1 MKSKRYY
8 QVRTAVRILFWS
20 AIVVGIYYLS
30 THITWVGDHY
40 CWGSIDQCYFGGK

>member
-1 MKSKRYY
+1 MRSKTYY
-8 QVRTAVRILFWS
+8 KVRTAVRILFWS

-40 CWGSIDQCYFGGK
+40 CFGTIDTCYFGGK